1 MKRIEPHDTYKG
13 LLTQFNAALRI
24 IDSKE
29 KQVKMYM
36 EQNNDL
42 TRQLLIL
49 SNERLQSELDMNHE
63 LTNELNKA
71 HERIMFLEQCLK
83 NLSENVMRAK

>member
-1 MKRIEPHDTYKG
+1 MKKIEPCNDYKG
-13 LLTQFNAALRI
+13 LLAQFNAAIRI

-29 KQVKMYM
+29 KQVKFYT

-49 SNERLQSELDMNHE
+49 SNSRLQSELDMNHE
-63 LTNELNKA
+63 LTVELNKA
-71 HERIMFLEQCLK
+71 QDRILFLEQCIK
-83 NLSENVMRAK
+83 NLSEKMGGI